1 MPTIFGGMGVSPVH
15 YSEENAGETPT
26 PPEHSQPLKRTLRNP
41 LDFKQSNR
49 AAAGGDTLFMECEVP
64 ATGGDPGWKVIS
76 GLAAGLT
83 EDDTAIWSNVRS
95 PKRFQ
100 KIPLFAF
107 VENVGPEDQVE
118 LFT

>member
-15 YSEENAGETPT
+15 YSEENAGEMPT

-64 ATGGDPGWKVIS
+64 ATGGDPGWKIVS
-76 GLAAGLT
+76 GLTAGLT
-83 EDDTAIWSNVRS
+83 ENDTAMGGDVVS
-95 PKRFQ
+95 PKGFQ

-107 VENVGPEDQVE
+107 VKNIGAED
-118 LFT
+118 